1 MSFSSV
7 LKQVALV
14 RTVEIKMALYCF
26 PCTFNTLS
34 TEMLYSFFF
43 LNSERILITWKGG
56 VIEGGSNSRLV
67 ELTWSW

>member
-14 RTVEIKMALYCF
+14 RTVLMKMALYCF
-26 PCTFNTLS
+26 PCTFSTLS

-43 LNSERILITWKGG
+43 LNSDRILIT
-56 VIEGGSNSRLV
+56 
-67 ELTWSW
+67 

>member
-14 RTVEIKMALYCF
+14 RTVEMKMALYCF
-26 PCTFNTLS
+26 PCTFSTLS

-43 LNSERILITWKGG
+43 LNSDRILIT
-56 VIEGGSNSRLV
+56 
-67 ELTWSW
+67 